1 MQLRAAQDEQPAE
14 QAPVQQAVPAVKEKQ
29 SLLAA
34 TAKARKH
41 MPQETAAE
49 KQRRDEEAMMQAL
62 TRNTALKSVQELA
75 TVGAACRAWLFAN
88 DACNSP
94 SQLALSADQ
103 CLLSVEACSHPCCS
117 SSLAA
122 SLRRRR
128 CCLVASARV
137 HGSSSSLSCRGLCP

>member
-1 MQLRAAQDEQPAE
+1 MFFNRYAVLQLKTEDDDEHETLPLGAAQDEQPAE

-75 TVGAACRAWLFAN
+75 TVGAACRT
-88 DACNSP
+88 
-94 SQLALSADQ
+94 
-103 CLLSVEACSHPCCS
+103 
-117 SSLAA
+117 
-122 SLRRRR
+122 
-128 CCLVASARV
+128 
-137 HGSSSSLSCRGLCP
+137 